1 MALEEKNIENNMSK
15 WMNNLVLWQ
24 ACLSLLLCLSVV
36 GLRTELIPFKSF
48 SGIFGLSI
56 TASIA
61 LAFIVLF
68 KFVTGSQSSL
78 QYSALSLVFAI
89 AIIGAI
95 AFLLKQ
101 IAAVPRIHDIST
113 NLVDIPQFT
122 KAQALRN
129 TGDNSLAFSVYTAR
143 QQKVAYPKL
152 KTLFIASNIN
162 EALKKSIDIAQ
173 QLGWQVHFID
183 EAEGL
188 IEATYTSSLFR
199 FIDDI
204 VIRIQQVD
212 VEARIDGDVRA
223 KATVQIDLRSASRVG
238 VSDLGANAQRIKE
251 FSILL
256 MK

>member
-1 MALEEKNIENNMSK
+1 
-15 WMNNLVLWQ
+15 MNNLVIWQ
-24 ACLSLLLCLSVV
+24 AGLLLLLCLSVV

-48 SGIFGLSI
+48 SGIFGLSVI
-56 TASIA
+56 ASIA
-61 LAFIVLF
+61 LAVIVLF

-89 AIIGAI
+89 VIIGAI

-101 IAAVPRIHDIST
+101 IAAVPSIHDIST

-129 TGDNSLAFSVYTAR
+129 AGDNSLAFSDDVAR
-143 QQKVAYPKL
+143 QQKAAYPAL
-152 KTLFIASNIN
+152 KTLLIASNVN

-183 EAEGL
+183 EAGGS
-188 IEATYTSSLFR
+188 IEATYRSSLFR

-204 VIRIQQVD
+204 VIRVRRVD
-212 VEARIDGDVRA
+212 VEARIAGDVGA

-238 VSDLGANAQRIKE
+238 ESDLGANAQRIKE

-256 MK
+256 MR